1 MEDAVSVRPDFLSG
15 SSMSHF
21 FGVFDGDGCSH
32 VRRPSLPAAE
42 CLDNDFEEP
51 PPEQPP
57 YAIGVATEPPDPP
70 LEWWP
75 DALQQRGEY

>member
-32 VRRPSLPAAE
+32 VRILSLPAAE
-42 CLDNDFEEP
+42 CLVLLFCT
-51 PPEQPP
+51 
-57 YAIGVATEPPDPP
+57 AASSF
-70 LEWWP
+70 
-75 DALQQRGEY
+75 